1 MVDSNADT
9 LLSNKATPQNKE
21 TQEANPYNQNKD
33 YIDYKQEEANKK
45 ETFQDANSIAVK
57 KDRPKVVVDSM
68 QSLDEPKE
76 DTPEKTEDKPY
87 NKVDYKKRYDDLK
100 KHYDGRVNTFKAREE
115 ELLAEVRTNRP
126 KYKAPKSSDELAAFK
141 KEYPDVYGVVESVS
155 HLQASKETED
165 LKSEINSLKKLNTSI
180 NKEKAEAK
188 LARLHP
194 DFEEIRESDNFHN
207 WANNQPEDIKKWI
220 YGNAVDA
227 DLASRAIDL
236 FKQDTGKSKQKSEV
250 SGDTVPASEMIQVR
264 SSKDIGYGTKK
275 IWTRSQIAAM
285 SQSEFAK
292 NEKAIEEA
300 QREGRIVNDTSK
312 SYASSGNPTY

>member
-1 MVDSNADT
+1 MVKSDENP
-9 LLSNKATPQNKE
+9 LLSKATSQENKE
-21 TQEANPYNQNKD
+21 QEPNPYNMKKD
-33 YIDYKQEEANKK
+33 YLDYDKMDKAAESSFA
-45 ETFQDANSIAVK
+45 DANTLAVK
-57 KDRPKVVVDSM
+57 QDRPKVVVDTM
-68 QSLDEPKE
+68 EKE
-76 DTPEKTEDKPY
+76 DTPNEPIEPKDQPY
-87 NKVDYKKRYDDLK
+87 KKVDYKKRYDDLK
-100 KHYDGRVNTFKAREE
+100 KHYDGRVNSFKARED
-115 ELLAEVRTNRP
+115 ELLAEVRSNRP
-126 KYKAPKSSDELAAFK
+126 KYKAPKSTEQLEAFK
-141 KEYPDVYGVVESVS
+141 REYPDVYGVVESVS

>member
-1 MVDSNADT
+1 MVKSDENP
-9 LLSNKATPQNKE
+9 LLSKATSQKNKE
-21 TQEANPYNQNKD
+21 QEPNPYNMKKD
-33 YIDYKQEEANKK
+33 YLDYDKMDKAAESSFA
-45 ETFQDANSIAVK
+45 DANTLAVK
-57 KDRPKVVVDSM
+57 QDRPKVVVDTM
-68 QSLDEPKE
+68 EKE
-76 DTPEKTEDKPY
+76 DTPNEPKEPKDQPY
-87 NKVDYKKRYDDLK
+87 KKVDYKKRYDDLK
-100 KHYDGRVNTFKAREE
+100 KHYDGRVNSFKARED
-115 ELLAEVRTNRP
+115 ELLAEVRSNRP
-126 KYKAPKSSDELAAFK
+126 KYKAPKSTEQLEAFK
-141 KEYPDVYGVVESVS
+141 REYPDVYGVVESVS

>member
-1 MVDSNADT
+1 MVKSDENP
-9 LLSNKATPQNKE
+9 LLSKATSQENKE
-21 TQEANPYNQNKD
+21 QEPNPYNMKKD
-33 YIDYKQEEANKK
+33 YLDYDKMDKAAESSFA
-45 ETFQDANSIAVK
+45 DANTLAVK
-57 KDRPKVVVDSM
+57 QDRPKVVVDTM
-68 QSLDEPKE
+68 EKE
-76 DTPEKTEDKPY
+76 DTPNEPKEPEDQPY
-87 NKVDYKKRYDDLK
+87 KKVDYKKRYDDLK
-100 KHYDGRVNTFKAREE
+100 KHYDGRVNSFKARED
-115 ELLAEVRTNRP
+115 ELLAEVRSNRP
-126 KYKAPKSSDELAAFK
+126 KYKAPKSAEQLEAFK
-141 KEYPDVYGVVESVS
+141 REYPDVYGVVESVS

-165 LKSEINSLKKLNTSI
+165 LKSEINNLKKLNTSI

>member
-1 MVDSNADT
+1 MVKSDENP
-9 LLSNKATPQNKE
+9 LLSKATSQENKE
-21 TQEANPYNQNKD
+21 QEPNPYNMKKD
-33 YIDYKQEEANKK
+33 YLDYDKMDKAAESSFA
-45 ETFQDANSIAVK
+45 DANTLAVK
-57 KDRPKVVVDSM
+57 QDRPKVVVDTM
-68 QSLDEPKE
+68 EKE
-76 DTPEKTEDKPY
+76 DTPNEPKEPEDQPY
-87 NKVDYKKRYDDLK
+87 KKVDYKKRYDDLK
-100 KHYDGRVNTFKAREE
+100 KHYDGRVNSFKARED
-115 ELLAEVRTNRP
+115 ELLAEVRSNRP
-126 KYKAPKSSDELAAFK
+126 KYKAPKSAEQLEAFK
-141 KEYPDVYGVVESVS
+141 REYPDVYGVVESVS